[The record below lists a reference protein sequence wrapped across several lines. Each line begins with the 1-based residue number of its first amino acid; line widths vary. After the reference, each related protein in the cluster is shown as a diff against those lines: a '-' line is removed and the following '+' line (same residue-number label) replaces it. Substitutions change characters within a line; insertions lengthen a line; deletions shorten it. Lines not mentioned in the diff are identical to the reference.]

1 MSVIILS
8 ALTELNLGI
17 TKIWSGH
24 GPDNWALI
32 GQWAWPKD
40 PEKTVLVSLG
50 KIREVVLRW
59 WGSRWG

>member
-24 GPDNWALI
+24 GPDNWALT
-32 GQWAWPKD
+32 GQWAWPKN
-40 PEKTVLVSLG
+40 PVKTVLT
-50 KIREVVLRW
+50 I
-59 WGSRWG
+59 